1 MILALKP
8 LKGQHHVSAITNNAK
23 QNYKFYTNIL
33 GLRLVKKTVNQDDT
47 SVYHLFYAD
56 EKGNPGTD
64 LTFFE
69 FPTAGPTQH
78 GTNSISTTSLRVPND
93 QSIRYWKERFEQ
105 LDVDHDEISLD
116 AGRATIT
123 FRDDEGQRL
132 ALISDEYN
140 VGVAGGKPWANSPV
154 PIEHGIIGLGP
165 VTLTVSR
172 PELTAK
178 ILTEVLGYREKG
190 GFPSNIHGQNLI
202 RVFET
207 GEGGTGAEIH
217 LEERR
222 DLPRERQGSGSVHHV
237 AFRVESEEELNKWVA
252 FITEN
257 GLPNSG
263 FVERYYFRSL
273 YFREPNGILF
283 ELATDGPG
291 FEGDEEFEHLG
302 ETLALPPFLE
312 GRRASIEAGLEP
324 LETKLGETR

>member
-1 MILALKP
+1 MQLKP

-23 QNYKFYTNIL
+23 KNYQFYTKTL
-33 GLRLVKKTVNQDDT
+33 GLRLVKKSVNQDDT

-69 FPTAGPTQH
+69 FPTAGPAQY

-93 QSIRYWKERFEQ
+93 QSIQYWKQRFE
-105 LDVDHDEISLD
+105 LLGVDHDEVSLH
-116 AGRATIT
+116 AGLTTIN

-132 ALISDEYN
+132 ALVSDEFN
-140 VGVAGGKPWANSPV
+140 VGVAGGRPWNKSPV
-154 PIEHGIIGLGP
+154 PVAHGIIGLGP

-178 ILTEVLGYREKG
+178 ILTEVMGYREKG
-190 GFPSNIHGQNLI
+190 KFPSSMDGQNPI
-202 RVFET
+202 RIFET
-207 GEGGTGAEIH
+207 GEGGNGAQIH
-217 LEERR
+217 LEERS

-237 AFRVESEEELNKWVA
+237 AFRVESLEELHKWVTYIA
-252 FITEN
+252 EKGIS
-257 GLPNSG
+257 NSG

-302 ETLALPPFLE
+302 ERLALPPFLE
-312 GRRASIEAGLEP
+312 GRRASIEAKLEP
-324 LETKLGETR
+324 LETKPEESR

>member
-1 MILALKP
+1 MMLKP
-8 LKGQHHVSAITNNAK
+8 LKGQHHVSAITNNGK
-23 QNYKFYTNIL
+23 LNYQFYTQVL
-33 GLRLVKKTVNQDDT
+33 GLRLVKKSVNQDDT

-78 GTNSISTTSLRVPND
+78 GNNSISTTSLRVPND
-93 QSIRYWKERFEQ
+93 QSIQYWKHRFEQ
-105 LDVDHDEISLD
+105 LLVDHDEISLD
-116 AGRATIT
+116 AGRNTIT
-123 FRDDEGQRL
+123 FRDEEGQRL
-132 ALISDEYN
+132 ALVSDEHN
-140 VGVAGGKPWANSPV
+140 VGVAGGKPWVKSPV
-154 PIEHGIIGLGP
+154 PIEHAIIGLGP

-172 PELTAK
+172 PELTVK
-178 ILTEVLGYREKG
+178 VLTEIMGYREKV
-190 GFPSNIHGQNLI
+190 GFSSNIAGQNPI

-217 LEERR
+217 LEERT

-237 AFRVESEEELNKWVA
+237 AFRVENEEELNKWITH
-252 FITEN
+252 ITES

-291 FEGDEEFEHLG
+291 FENDEDFEHLG
-302 ETLALPPFLE
+302 ERLALPPFLE
-312 GRRASIEAGLEP
+312 GRRAAIEARLEP
-324 LETKLGETR
+324 LETTMSH

>member
-1 MILALKP
+1 MHLKP
-8 LKGQHHVSAITNNAK
+8 LKGQHHVSAITNNGK
-23 QNYKFYTNIL
+23 QNYLFYTKIL
-33 GLRLVKKTVNQDDT
+33 GLRLVKKSVNQDDT

-69 FPTAGPTQH
+69 FPTAGPAQH

-93 QSIRYWKERFEQ
+93 QSILYWKQRFEQ
-105 LDVDHDEISLD
+105 LGIDHDEVSLLV
-116 AGRATIT
+116 GRATLT
-123 FRDDEGQRL
+123 FRDEEGQRL
-132 ALISDEYN
+132 ALVSDEHN
-140 VGVAGGKPWANSPV
+140 VGVAGGKPWVKSPV
-154 PIEHGIIGLGP
+154 PIEHAIIGLGP

-172 PELTAK
+172 TELTAK
-178 ILTEVLGYREKG
+178 VLTDVMGYREKA
-190 GFPSNIHGQNLI
+190 GFPSNHNVQRPI
-202 RVFET
+202 RIFET

-222 DLPRERQGSGSVHHV
+222 ELPRERQGSGSVHHV
-237 AFRVESEEELNKWVA
+237 AFRVESVEELNKWVTY
-252 FITEN
+252 ITER

-291 FEGDEEFEHLG
+291 FENDEDFEHLG
-302 ETLALPPFLE
+302 ERLALPPFLE
-312 GRRASIEAGLEP
+312 SRRASIEAGLEP
-324 LETKLGETR
+324 LETKLDESI